1 MGNCILPR
9 MCAVFHVPWLNPN
22 RGPSCAR
29 RRGTESVPVT
39 EPERELKPQWGLR
52 AISCG
57 FNLSSQVSQKLG
69 NFQAV
74 PTLNLRDDAAPKPEQ
89 LALECATTI
98 TRARDP
104 QFK

>member
-1 MGNCILPR
+1 VFRLPSQNESLAAMGVAGHLLWIQP
-9 MCAVFHVPWLNPN
+9 
-22 RGPSCAR
+22 G
-29 RRGTESVPVT
+29 
-39 EPERELKPQWGLR
+39 
-52 AISCG
+52 
-57 FNLSSQVSQKLG
+57 SQVSQKLG